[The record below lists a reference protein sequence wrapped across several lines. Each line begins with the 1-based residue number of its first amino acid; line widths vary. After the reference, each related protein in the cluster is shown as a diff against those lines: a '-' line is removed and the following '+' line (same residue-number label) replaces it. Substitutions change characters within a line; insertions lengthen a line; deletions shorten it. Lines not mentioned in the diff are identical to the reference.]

1 MEEFEIVSEN
11 YTLYLGNCLEE
22 MKKIEDNSIDV
33 ILCDLPY
40 GTTACSWDTI
50 IPFNFLWEHYNRI
63 IKENS
68 SILLFGSEPFSTHL
82 RMSNI
87 AMYRYDWYW
96 VKTKPSLYQH
106 AKNRPMKSVETISVF
121 SKSKWGHQ
129 SQLKSRMNYYPQ
141 GVVSSGKKVV
151 NKNYNSG
158 RTVGKRDN
166 QIGKEYQS
174 FTGFPND
181 VLYYPNIIG
190 KNSIHPTQKPVE
202 LLEYLIK
209 TYTNKSD
216 LVLDN
221 TMGSGSTGVAAIK
234 TDRKFIG
241 IEQDKDYFN
250 IAKERIKNS
259 LPNPLETLLK

>member
-1 MEEFEIVSEN
+1 MEEFKIVSEN
-11 YTLYLGNCLEE
+11 YTLYLGDCLEE
-22 MKKIEDNSIDV
+22 MKKIEDNSIDM

-40 GTTACSWDTI
+40 GTTACSWDII
-50 IPFNFLWEHYNRI
+50 IPFDKLWEQYVRI
-63 IKENS
+63 IKENRA
-68 SILLFGSEPFSTHL
+68 ILLFGSEPFSTHL

-87 AMYRYDWYW
+87 NMYRYDWYW
-96 VKTKPSLYQH
+96 DKKFGGNFVQAKRMPLKTI
-106 AKNRPMKSVETISVF
+106 ECISTF
-121 SKSKWGHQ
+121 SKGNKLPKYFPQ
-129 SQLKSRMNYYPQ
+129 MIKRDKSIKQGGTKTSEAIPVKNNKKKCNNKIYDEKYPITNLQ
-141 GVVSSGKKVV
+141 YP
-151 NKNYNSG
+151 KNLG
-158 RTVGKRDN
+158 RTV
-166 QIGKEYQS
+166 
-174 FTGFPND
+174 
-181 VLYYPNIIG
+181 
-190 KNSIHPTQKPVE
+190 HPTQKPVE

-250 IAKERIKNS
+250 IAKERIENS